1 MGKILVLHIIMG
13 FTNASVHCKLSR
25 VMYFTVEYFFIF
37 QIISQQKKEYEAQM
51 SLSISGNK
59 SGSMIVMKPSPIKDV
74 KTDTFESKPNLS
86 EPPSLIPAVKIP
98 ATFGQNPNSSAVIPS
113 DNTATGVQENDI
125 NFTKNV
131 EIRRISATEE
141 GDKVLESAWD
151 SPEKEKNL
159 GKTPLQMVQSIISKI
174 EKTKPATPVS
184 ASAPTTTP
192 VGPPAGPPSGPPT
205 GPPAW
210 TQGGQRPLLHSQ
222 KQVANETPPT
232 TRPLTTAMIPP
243 QHQKALAPAQP
254 PPVSPNFTVM
264 APAHTAQFLPVSANP
279 GQQIMQ
285 LVNTIN
291 GPMLM
296 QMAAPAPAP
305 VHHQQAPLVAPQQV
319 QIQDKNRMGKKPGHS
334 PTGAQQLAYSPGA
347 NTVPILVSPGA
358 AMIAGAGSQ
367 TSPTGAQIAPGQ
379 HVLISHPSPGS
390 GVQIQGAPQILINQP
405 AMIQA
410 PQQFFMSPNGTLM
423 AMPAPQPVQ
432 TGPVVYN
439 QLPDGTLVQVQ
450 SPAMIQ
456 PQITQPQMMIQTS
469 NGSFVLQ
476 NPAGQQLSPTGGQF
490 QFHQA
495 TPGHAHPGGT
505 FIMTA
510 AGLVQTVPA
519 ATPQQQ
525 VAPQQLQQA
534 AAPIAPPM
542 IQQGF
547 DPKPGP
553 SSTSLRKDS
562 TEDSDDDEDD
572 SNDEENDS
580 QNDMKMIKTREIKFV
595 PTDEDEEEES
605 GDSSDEEL
613 RPLKAQISPKNAQI
627 SPTTSKDQGKANKSK
642 TGSSKTST
650 SSSPKAIYIQ
660 SNKVDSSGLQAT
672 PPHPNEGGESDMAGN
687 GNQLSSP
694 DLSAVSPQGRYDG
707 LDTSG
712 STDGGTAPS
721 SSTRSP
727 HKRKRK
733 RNADELIKQD
743 RASGVESDGELTY
756 IYIKYLLLLNES
768 RMKINNH

>member
-1 MGKILVLHIIMG
+1 M
-13 FTNASVHCKLSR
+13 
-25 VMYFTVEYFFIF
+25 
-37 QIISQQKKEYEAQM
+37 EYEAQM

-59 SGSMIVMKPSPIKDV
+59 SGSMIVMKPTPIKEV
-74 KTDTFESKPNLS
+74 RMDTFEAKPNLS
-86 EPPSLIPAVKIP
+86 EPPSLIPAVKVP
-98 ATFGQNPNSSAVIPS
+98 STFGQNPTSSAVISP
-113 DNTATGVQENDI
+113 DNTATENTSGVPPKDN
-125 NFTKNV
+125 NFAKNV

-159 GKTPLQMVQSIISKI
+159 GGKTPLQMVQSIISKI
-174 EKTKPATPVS
+174 EKNKPAPPTATPVLTS
-184 ASAPTTTP
+184 A
-192 VGPPAGPPSGPPT
+192 PAGPPA

-232 TRPLTTAMIPP
+232 TRPLTTPMVPP
-243 QHQKALAPAQP
+243 NHQKAAPVQAPVQP
-254 PPVSPNFTVM
+254 PPVSPSFTVM
-264 APAHTAQFLPVSANP
+264 QAPAHTAQYLPVSANP

-305 VHHQQAPLVAPQQV
+305 VHHQPAPLVAPQQV
-319 QIQDKNRMGKKPGHS
+319 QIQDKNRMSKKQGHS
-334 PTGAQQLAYSPGA
+334 PTGAQQLALSPTGQPILMSPGA
-347 NTVPILVSPGA
+347 SIIGAPGA
-358 AMIAGAGSQ
+358 AMIAGANSQ

-379 HVLISHPSPGS
+379 HVLISPGS
-390 GVQIQGAPQILINQP
+390 GVIQGAPQFLLNQP
-405 AMIQA
+405 TMIQA

-432 TGPVVYN
+432 PGPMVYN

-495 TPGHAHPGGT
+495 PPSHAHPGGT

-519 ATPQQQ
+519 ATPHQQ
-525 VAPQQLQQA
+525 VAPQQQA
-534 AAPIAPPM
+534 QAVAQLATPIVPPM

-613 RPLKAQISPKNAQI
+613 RPLKAQKSPKNAQI

-642 TGSSKTST
+642 TGSSKNTT
-650 SSSPKAIYIQ
+650 NSSPKAIYIQ

-694 DLSAVSPQGRYDG
+694 ELSAVSPQGRYDG

-743 RASGVESDGELTY
+743 LASGVESDGELT
-756 IYIKYLLLLNES
+756 
-768 RMKINNH
+768 

>member
-1 MGKILVLHIIMG
+1 M
-13 FTNASVHCKLSR
+13 
-25 VMYFTVEYFFIF
+25 
-37 QIISQQKKEYEAQM
+37 QM
-51 SLSISGNK
+51 S
-59 SGSMIVMKPSPIKDV
+59 
-74 KTDTFESKPNLS
+74 
-86 EPPSLIPAVKIP
+86 
-98 ATFGQNPNSSAVIPS
+98 
-113 DNTATGVQENDI
+113 
-125 NFTKNV
+125 
-131 EIRRISATEE
+131 
-141 GDKVLESAWD
+141 
-151 SPEKEKNL
+151 
-159 GKTPLQMVQSIISKI
+159 
-174 EKTKPATPVS
+174 
-184 ASAPTTTP
+184 
-192 VGPPAGPPSGPPT
+192 
-205 GPPAW
+205 
-210 TQGGQRPLLHSQ
+210 
-222 KQVANETPPT
+222 
-232 TRPLTTAMIPP
+232 
-243 QHQKALAPAQP
+243 
-254 PPVSPNFTVM
+254 
-264 APAHTAQFLPVSANP
+264 
-279 GQQIMQ
+279 
-285 LVNTIN
+285 
-291 GPMLM
+291 
-296 QMAAPAPAP
+296 APAP
-305 VHHQQAPLVAPQQV
+305 VAPVHQAAPLVAPQQV
-319 QIQDKNRMGKKPGHS
+319 QIQDKNRMNKKQGHS
-334 PTGAQQLAYSPGA
+334 PTGAQQLALSPTGQ
-347 NTVPILVSPGA
+347 PILVSPGA
-358 AMIAGAGSQ
+358 AIIGAPGAAMIAGGNSQ

-379 HVLISHPSPGS
+379 HVLISPGS
-390 GVQIQGAPQILINQP
+390 GVIQGAPQFLLNQP
-405 AMIQA
+405 TMIQA

-432 TGPVVYN
+432 PGPVVYN

-456 PQITQPQMMIQTS
+456 PQIPQPQMMIQTS

-495 TPGHAHPGGT
+495 TPSHAHPGGT

-519 ATPQQQ
+519 ATPHQQI
-525 VAPQQLQQA
+525 APQQQHQA
-534 AAPIAPPM
+534 AAPLATPIAPPM

-547 DPKPGP
+547 EPKPGP

-572 SNDEENDS
+572 SNDDENDS
-580 QNDMKMIKTREIKFV
+580 QNDMKMTKTREIKFV

-627 SPTTSKDQGKANKSK
+627 SPTTSSKDQGKANKSK

-694 DLSAVSPQGRYDG
+694 ELSAVSPPGSRYDG

-743 RASGVESDGELTY
+743 LASGVESDDSDVEMGCSNEKSTKVPKTFSEGELVWGPHGTFPSWPG
-756 IYIKYLLLLNES
+756 KLVRFERDGSKVLVCWFGNRETSQVNSHYLKSLSDGLEDHHRERKKLRKGRKMNAGLEKAIQEAMTELD
-768 RMKINNH
+768 RMTDD